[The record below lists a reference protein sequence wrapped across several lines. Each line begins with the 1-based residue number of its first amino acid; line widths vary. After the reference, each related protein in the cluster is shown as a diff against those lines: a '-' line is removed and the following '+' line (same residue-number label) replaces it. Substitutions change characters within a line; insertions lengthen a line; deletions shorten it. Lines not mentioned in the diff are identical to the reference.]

1 MTMQDE
7 DASPI
12 RHLLP
17 MISIYFFYMLGLP
30 IWGVIIMIIWYSVL
44 IYLENKGTLDE
55 WDATRMLGFILM
67 VRTNKGRVILDKV
80 SKYRRF
86 WIFFGEFSIWLCFLV
101 MFGVMFLLVSSA
113 ILTAISPPQ
122 ESIPTKDLLL
132 IPGVTSFVPLWW
144 PGIALIIALVI
155 HEYGHAIQARVH
167 GMRAK
172 SFGLLLLGPLPMG
185 AFFEPELQ
193 EMTRAPRRERLRIYA
208 AAPSINIVA
217 TYFVII
223 LLSVTASGF
232 VAKDPG
238 MHAQAIVVGSGAE
251 EAGLEPYEI
260 ITHIDGIWVPDY
272 DAFKEIMESKSS
284 GDTIQLSVLSR
295 ENESGERDSRRITVT
310 LTDQLNYYLEQGIPD
325 YFEDNCNEDDDCLQE
340 YINLLEENGIEE
352 GNAFLGVS
360 GFYSGTG
367 AVERYEISST
377 EELHPALRA
386 LLFTVKPL
394 EMMGTPIL
402 LDGHTMPLDERN
414 LLEAGDGLIASTIGT
429 QGLLAIFDFLFW
441 FIWINFIL
449 GFANLIP
456 MIPFDGGQIARDSTH
471 SIIAFLRKDMN
482 PLKVESLANRISGFS
497 SIIMLI
503 IVLLPV
509 LLANALN

>member
-1 MTMQDE
+1 MQDE
-7 DASPI
+7 DASLI

-30 IWGVIIMIIWYSVL
+30 IWGVIVMITWYSVL
-44 IYLENKGTLDE
+44 IYLENKGKLDE
-55 WDATRMLGFILM
+55 WNATRMLGFILM
-67 VRTNKGRVILDKV
+67 VRTNKGRVVLDKI

-86 WIFFGEFSIWLCFLV
+86 WISFGEFSIWLCFLV
-101 MFGVMFLLVSSA
+101 MFGVMFLLISSA
-113 ILTAISPPQ
+113 ILTAMSPPE

-144 PGIALIIALVI
+144 PGIALVIALVI

-185 AFFEPELQ
+185 AFFEPEIQ

-272 DAFKEIMESKSS
+272 DTFKEIMESKSS
-284 GDTIQLSVLSR
+284 GDTIQLWNQNHQEIQFNYL
-295 ENESGERDSRRITVT
+295 
-310 LTDQLNYYLEQGIPD
+310 YYLEKM
-325 YFEDNCNEDDDCLQE
+325 
-340 YINLLEENGIEE
+340 NLE
-352 GNAFLGVS
+352 
-360 GFYSGTG
+360 
-367 AVERYEISST
+367 
-377 EELHPALRA
+377 
-386 LLFTVKPL
+386 K
-394 EMMGTPIL
+394 
-402 LDGHTMPLDERN
+402 
-414 LLEAGDGLIASTIGT
+414 GT
-429 QGLLAIFDFLFW
+429 QEEF
-441 FIWINFIL
+441 
-449 GFANLIP
+449 
-456 MIPFDGGQIARDSTH
+456 R
-471 SIIAFLRKDMN
+471 
-482 PLKVESLANRISGFS
+482 
-497 SIIMLI
+497 
-503 IVLLPV
+503 
-509 LLANALN
+509 